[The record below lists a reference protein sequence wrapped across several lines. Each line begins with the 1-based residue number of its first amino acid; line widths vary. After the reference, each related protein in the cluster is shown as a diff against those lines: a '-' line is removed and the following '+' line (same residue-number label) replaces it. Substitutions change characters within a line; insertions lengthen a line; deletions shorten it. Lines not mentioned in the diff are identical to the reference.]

1 MVIRRGLRPKEP
13 LVAALTSASGSPLA
27 RPVQR
32 DTALAARAIVAT
44 VAEKSVTV
52 QVSADQ
58 LYG

>member
-1 MVIRRGLRPKEP
+1 M
-13 LVAALTSASGSPLA
+13 AALTNANGEPLA

-32 DTALAARAIVAT
+32 DTAQAARAIVAT
-44 VAEKSVTV
+44 VAEKAVTV